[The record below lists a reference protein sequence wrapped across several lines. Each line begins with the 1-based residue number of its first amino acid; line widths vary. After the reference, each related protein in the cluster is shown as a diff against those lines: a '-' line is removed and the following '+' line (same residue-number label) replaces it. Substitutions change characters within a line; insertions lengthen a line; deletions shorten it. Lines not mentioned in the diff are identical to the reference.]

1 MDRTA
6 TQIKQD
12 AEDQCDVKVQAM
24 ESKFEALKSTLVD
37 LSCEL
42 CDPIKTSGCDSNGR
56 CICLEGY
63 RGTRCNDCNTGYVR
77 DVSGTC
83 QSCGCST
90 EGSESLQCDANGQC
104 TCKSGFDGL
113 KCDECAANYYG
124 YPSCQGC
131 ECSSEGSES
140 LQCDANGQCTCKPG
154 F

>member
-42 CDPIKTSGCDSNGR
+42 CDPIKTNGCDSNGH

-63 RGTRCNDCNTGYVR
+63 GGTRCNDCNTGYVR
-77 DVSGTC
+77 DASGLCKVGPTIVLLVT
-83 QSCGCST
+83 GN
-90 EGSESLQCDANGQC
+90 DASSKNVEI
-104 TCKSGFDGL
+104 FDM
-113 KCDECAANYYG
+113 
-124 YPSCQGC
+124 
-131 ECSSEGSES
+131 
-140 LQCDANGQCTCKPG
+140 
-154 F
+154 